1 MSCLWGNDKPMKTS
15 ESHSKDLQ
23 SQRFEALY
31 RLSQMDTGDLSAIK
45 NFALESA
52 VQTTRSQIGYIYFM
66 NEDETVLTLHAWSKS
81 VMPECRVADPET
93 EYQVVH
99 TGLWGEAL
107 RQLKLSISNDIV
119 KKHGAI
125 LIAVTRNIYVRV

>member
-1 MSCLWGNDKPMKTS
+1 MSCLWVNDKSMKTS
-15 ESHSKDLQ
+15 ESHSNDLQ

-45 NFALESA
+45 DFALEPP

-81 VMPECRVADPET
+81 VMPECRVADPENGIPGRSHRLVGRGRPAT
-93 EYQVVH
+93 QTDH
-99 TGLWGEAL
+99 
-107 RQLKLSISNDIV
+107 Q
-119 KKHGAI
+119 
-125 LIAVTRNIYVRV
+125 